1 MDMFELVLSKI
12 MEHSQTICILEIYFD
27 KIELN
32 SYAVLDLN
40 IVLLIISFKLRNN
53 FHEVL
58 ALCQVLF

>member
-12 MEHSQTICILEIYFD
+12 TEHSQTICILEIYFD